1 MRSIVHRRAPQ
12 ARSGRVNIAG
22 PARAMTLTRGVSL
35 PVEAAAGRT
44 LLDRSIEWFARH
56 RAFTFVLIVLYVLAV
71 SVLHEHVQSVV
82 FAAMKAF
89 SANLWLT
96 AVGWSFR
103 LAFLLATLILIR
115 RVLSQEGGR
124 AKLGYWVSAVALTFA
139 AVHWLSVN
147 NNEYIHFFQYAL
159 LTIPVYA
166 LTRSFGQT
174 AVWVTLGGA
183 FDEAWQYGVLHAGW
197 GIPYDCNDVIMNA
210 CGAGLGVVWICSMAS
225 MRPIARPAGAWIA
238 DQLNGAGWR
247 TALLL
252 LMTGLVLL
260 ATGWMAIHEPK
271 IGAKPLFSLSRM
283 EPKPFWFFDPTWG
296 PKTFHILHPLEGVLL
311 MAFLFCIYSTL
322 DRHWQS
328 TATPSR

>member
-1 MRSIVHRRAPQ
+1 MNI
-12 ARSGRVNIAG
+12 ARSA
-22 PARAMTLTRGVSL
+22 PAVTLTRSVSL
-35 PVEAAAGRT
+35 PVEAAVRRT
-44 LLDRSIEWFARH
+44 VLDRSIDWFARR
-56 RAFTFVLIVLYVLAV
+56 RAFTLAFIVVYVLAV
-71 SVLHEHVQSVV
+71 SILHEHVQSVV
-82 FAAMKAF
+82 FAAMKAVTT
-89 SANLWLT
+89 NLWLT

-103 LAFLLATLILIR
+103 LAFLLTTLILLR
-115 RVLSQEGGR
+115 RVLAQQGGR
-124 AKLGYWVSAVALTFA
+124 AKLFYWASAVALTFA

-166 LTRSFGQT
+166 LTGSFGQT

-197 GIPYDCNDVIMNA
+197 GIPYDFNDVIMNA

-225 MRPIARPAGAWIA
+225 MQTIARPTGAWIA

-260 ATGWMAIHEPK
+260 ATGWMALHEPK
-271 IGAKPLFSLSRM
+271 IGAKPLLSLSRM
-283 EPKPFWFFDPTWG
+283 DPKPFWFFDATWG
-296 PKTFHILHPLEGVLL
+296 PKTFHILHPAEGVVLL
-311 MAFLFCIYSTL
+311 ALLLGWFSSL
-322 DRHWQS
+322 DRRW
-328 TATPSR
+328 TTPLQRRAR